1 MICMIK
7 ESGTQTVF
15 YQDVFMDPAFTI
27 RSGKRVEINRTASL
41 QTLYRL
47 RKIVKK
53 LLPHATLQS
62 FQCSD
67 GDDMVHPCY
76 I

>member
-1 MICMIK
+1 MIK
-7 ESGTQTVF
+7 ESGMQTVF
-15 YQDVFMDPAFTI
+15 YQDVFIDLTFTI
-27 RSGKRVEINRTASL
+27 RSRKRVEINRTASL

-62 FQCSD
+62 FQCSN
-67 GDDMVHPCY
+67 GDKMVHPRY
-76 I
+76 V